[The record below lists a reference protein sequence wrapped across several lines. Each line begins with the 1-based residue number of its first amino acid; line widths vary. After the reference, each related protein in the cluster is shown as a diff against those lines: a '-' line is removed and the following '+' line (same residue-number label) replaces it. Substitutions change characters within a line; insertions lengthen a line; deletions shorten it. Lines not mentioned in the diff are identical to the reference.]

1 MKFLFCGD
9 QSVPEWFLS
18 QLNLLANLSFVKL
31 RKVGGLYV
39 VHVTDPEQS
48 ESSLQQIIEILQAS
62 DFGEAEAKTIVA
74 MLDFIISNS
83 ARNNVDQEQL
93 MKELIDLGIPKEN
106 CQSLCKIMEQNQEK
120 IRIYFRKQVLRQN
133 KFEEIAIKRFNVLR
147 NSSNS
152 NQTGE
157 YMELSLQTI
166 ANNLKG
172 QPNKLTFC
180 MDKAQFSKFTEDMGS
195 IMKILSGQTE

>member
-31 RKVGGLYV
+31 RKVGGLF
-39 VHVTDPEQS
+39 VTHLTESEQS
-48 ESSLQQIIEILQAS
+48 EASLQQIIEILLAS
-62 DFGEAEAKTIVA
+62 DFGEAEAKTILA

-120 IRIYFRKQVLRQN
+120 IRIAFRKQVLRQN
-133 KFEEIAIKRFNVLR
+133 KFEEIAIKRYNVLR

-152 NQTGE
+152 NQASE
-157 YMELSLQTI
+157 YFEITIQTSS
-166 ANNLKG
+166 NSLKG
-172 QPNKLTFC
+172 QSDKLNFC
-180 MDKAQFSKFTEDMGS
+180 MDKAMFSKFTDEMGT
-195 IMKILSGQTE
+195 IMKLLSGQTD